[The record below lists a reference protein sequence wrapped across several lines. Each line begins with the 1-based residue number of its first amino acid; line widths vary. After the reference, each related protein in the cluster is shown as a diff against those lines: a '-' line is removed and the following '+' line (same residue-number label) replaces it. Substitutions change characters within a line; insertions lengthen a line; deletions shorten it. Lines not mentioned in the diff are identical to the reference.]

1 MTALAPTPGEQVGA
15 EVFVNPR
22 AMPSVPGVAP
32 GSEPLQFHRR
42 LPGYAPSPL
51 VRCPDIAERLGVGEV
66 WVKDESWRLG
76 LPAFKML
83 GASYAVYRA
92 LIERLGHPVE
102 WDNVSQL
109 KVQIGALEP
118 LTLAA
123 ATDGN
128 HGRAV
133 ARMARLLGLDAAIY
147 VPEGT
152 TLARLRAIESEGAT
166 VTVVDGDYDAAVRRS
181 AEDANSRCLVIS
193 DTSWQGY
200 RTVPAWVIDGYSTI
214 FAELTEQLAAAGA
227 GQPTA
232 VVIPVGV
239 GALASAAVRHFK
251 PETGTGPTPV
261 LVGVEPAS
269 ANCVLESLRAGHLV
283 TVPGPHP
290 SIMVGLNCGTP
301 SEVGWPY
308 VSRGIDGVVAIDDEW
323 ARTAVR
329 DLAAAGITA
338 GETGAAALAGL
349 TALCSMTATQD
360 ARTALGVNAS
370 SSVLVLATEGATDP
384 ESWERIV
391 GRPVPEHSPIG
402 LTTSRPARDCDD
414 RPTQHANSNRR
425 LR

>member
-1 MTALAPTPGEQVGA
+1 MTAFAQASGSTAA

-22 AMPSVPGVAP
+22 AMPRVPGAVRA
-32 GSEPLQFHRR
+32 SEPLHVHRR
-42 LPGYAPSPL
+42 LPGYALSPL
-51 VRCPDIAERLGVGEV
+51 VRCPGIAERLGLGEV

-76 LPAFKML
+76 LPAFKIL

-102 WDNVSQL
+102 WDNIGQL
-109 KVQIGALEP
+109 KDQFSALRP
-118 LTLAA
+118 LTLSA

-133 ARMARLLGLDAAIY
+133 ARMARLLGLGAAIY
-147 VPEGT
+147 VPQGT
-152 TLARLRAIESEGAT
+152 TPARMRAIESEGAT
-166 VTVVDGDYDAAVRRS
+166 VTVVQGDYDAAVRRS
-181 AEDANSRCLVIS
+181 AEDGDNGCVVIS
-193 DTSWQGY
+193 DTSWPGY
-200 RTVPAWVIDGYSTI
+200 RTVPTWVAEGYSTI
-214 FAELTEQLAAAGA
+214 FAEITEQMAAAGG
-227 GQPTA
+227 GQPSTVA
-232 VVIPVGV
+232 IPVGV
-239 GALASAAVRHFK
+239 GALASAAVQYLK

-290 SIMVGLNCGTP
+290 STMVGLNSGTP

-308 VSRGIDGVVAIDDEW
+308 VLRGIDALVAIDDEW
-323 ARTAVR
+323 ARTAMR

-349 TALCSMTATQD
+349 TALCGMSAGQD
-360 ARTALGVNAS
+360 ARSRLGLNAG

-384 ESWERIV
+384 ESWERAV
-391 GRPVPEHSPIG
+391 GRPAPEDIP
-402 LTTSRPARDCDD
+402 
-414 RPTQHANSNRR
+414 

>member
-1 MTALAPTPGEQVGA
+1 MTAVAPTPGERVGV

-22 AMPSVPGVAP
+22 AMPRVPGAVP
-32 GSEPLQFHRR
+32 PSEPLRVHRR

-51 VRCPDIAERLGVGEV
+51 VRCPDIAARLGVGEV

-109 KVQIGALEP
+109 KAQLRALGP

-133 ARMARLLGLDAAIY
+133 ARMARLLGLDAVVYA
-147 VPEGT
+147 PEGT

-166 VTVVDGDYDAAVRRS
+166 VTIVDGDYDAAVRRS
-181 AEDANSRCLVIS
+181 AKDASNRCLVIS
-193 DTSWQGY
+193 DTSWPGY
-200 RTVPAWVIDGYSTI
+200 RAVPTWVIEGYSTI

-227 GQPTA
+227 SQPTT
-232 VVIPVGV
+232 VVIPIGV
-239 GALASAAVRHFK
+239 GALASAAVQYFK
-251 PETGTGPTPV
+251 PEAGAGPTSV

-269 ANCVLESLRAGHLV
+269 ADCVLESLRAGHLV

-308 VSRGIDGVVAIDDEW
+308 VSRGIDGVVAIDDES
-323 ARTAVR
+323 ARTAMR
-329 DLAAAGITA
+329 DLAAAGVTA
-338 GETGAAALAGL
+338 GETGAASLAGL
-349 TALCSMTATQD
+349 TALCGMAATQD
-360 ARTALGVNAS
+360 ARTTLGVNAG
-370 SSVLVLATEGATDP
+370 SSVLVLVTEGATDP

-391 GRPVPEHSPIG
+391 GRPVPEHSH
-402 LTTSRPARDCDD
+402 
-414 RPTQHANSNRR
+414 PTQHLNSNRR
-425 LR
+425 R